1 MGEKVTPQSS
11 ATPGPSRI
19 STPDKAAPTLQERI
33 AVLVVFV
40 PLLVF
45 FGAAGA
51 YRIIRHNQELATL
64 EWPTCDGQII
74 ESRTQTYGWK
84 RWRREDEQSVIA
96 IVACS
101 YQVKGVEFI
110 GHRIRLHDDRSGQK
124 RFIDELLKHYPVS
137 EWVTVHYDPEAP
149 GNSCLRPGPLQG
161 NVSLYHMS
169 IGMLIFSSTCGFIWL
184 LFPRGVTSALV
195 KLGRDISK

>member
-1 MGEKVTPQSS
+1 LE
-11 ATPGPSRI
+11 
-19 STPDKAAPTLQERI
+19 ERI

-45 FGAAGA
+45 FGVAGA
-51 YRIIRHNQELATL
+51 YRIIRHNQELASL
-64 EWPTCDGQII
+64 EWPTCEGRII
-74 ESRTQTYGWK
+74 ESRSQIYGWK
-84 RWRREDEQSVIA
+84 RWRREDEQSVIP
-96 IVACS
+96 IVAYS

-149 GNSCLRPGPLQG
+149 GNSCLRPGPLQE